1 MKRHQ
6 LTSFYLEALLL
17 VVIFVAMILVL
28 TGVFGAAKAQSVQA
42 KRLSQAVTLAANAA
56 DAVAAADSLEQAAAL
71 LDEGGNVRIAD
82 GEFDAAYRIDGHAD
96 IDGSGALHVI
106 VRWTPSAEDPSLI
119 YSEIAVY
126 ARGGTAPIYTLD
138 TAHYRKGAAA

>member
-82 GEFDAAYRIDGHAD
+82 GEFDAAYRIAD

-126 ARGGTAPIYTLD
+126 AREGTAPIYTLD